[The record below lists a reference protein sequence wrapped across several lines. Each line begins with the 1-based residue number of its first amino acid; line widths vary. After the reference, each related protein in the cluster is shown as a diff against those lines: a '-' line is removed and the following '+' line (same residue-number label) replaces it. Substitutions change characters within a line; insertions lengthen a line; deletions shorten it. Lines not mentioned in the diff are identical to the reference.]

1 MIIDLEFKSKLR
13 AHISIILNQ
22 EKKKPVED
30 YDNENEVDF
39 KDDSEKIELE
49 EHYNGRNRKWKKED
63 DEI

>member
-1 MIIDLEFKSKLR
+1 M
-13 AHISIILNQ
+13 NQ

-39 KDDSEKIELE
+39 KDDSEKIEWE